1 MSSTLYD
8 KDYHLWL
15 KETVKLLQDGKL
27 QDLAIPDLI
36 EEIQDMGKSQ
46 RKAVKSNL
54 KVILWHLLK
63 YKYQPEKGSNSWK
76 SSIIKHRKRIRDAF
90 EDSLS
95 LKRYFNKIFDQSY
108 QDSRELALVQ
118 TGLSIETFPLEYSFT
133 IAEILENK
141 SL

>member
-15 KETVKLLQDGKL
+15 QETVQLLQDGQL
-27 QDLAIPDLI
+27 QELDIPDLI

-63 YKYQPEKGSNSWK
+63 YKYQPEKRSNSWK

-90 EDSLS
+90 EDSPS

-108 QDSRELALVQ
+108 QDSRELALAE